1 MSERMITIPYEEYK
15 RLLNKNDE
23 LKDEIFNEHK
33 EQIDL
38 LYQRLKWSKDSE
50 IESLKQIR
58 DLRLEI
64 ERINNRPLLKRIF
77 KI

>member
-23 LKDEIFNEHK
+23 LKDGIFNEHK
-33 EQIDL
+33 EQIDS